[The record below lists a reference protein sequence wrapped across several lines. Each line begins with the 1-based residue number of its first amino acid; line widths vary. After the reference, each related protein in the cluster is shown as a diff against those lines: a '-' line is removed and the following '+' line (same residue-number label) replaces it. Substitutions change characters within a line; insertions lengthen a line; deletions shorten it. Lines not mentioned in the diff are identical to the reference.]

1 MSHDRAVAF
10 APASIGN
17 CAVGFDLIGQALEG
31 PGDRVMATRTAT
43 PGVRVDAIRGL
54 PMELP
59 REIEKNTGARAV
71 ASLLHTRGADFG
83 VALEIE
89 KGIALGSGMGGS
101 SASAVAALV
110 AANALFDAP
119 LPLEALYPHALEGEF
134 AASGGH
140 HGDNVAP
147 SLLGGLVLAARDRR
161 VQLPVPAGLHALI
174 VHPDLVVETR
184 VARERLRAPYAI
196 GEFVPQ
202 SESLA
207 LFLVGLYT
215 NDHALIRA
223 GLRDVLVEPRRA
235 DLIPGFAAVKQ
246 ALLHHD
252 AYGASI
258 SGAGPSVFGWFATRA
273 AAEAAQ
279 NDAVRAFAA
288 AGLSARTF
296 VSAVAAPGARIETC
310 T

>member
-1 MSHDRAVAF
+1 
-10 APASIGN
+10 
-17 CAVGFDLIGQALEG
+17 
-31 PGDRVMATRTAT
+31 
-43 PGVRVDAIRGL
+43 
-54 PMELP
+54 
-59 REIEKNTGARAV
+59 
-71 ASLLHTRGADFG
+71 
-83 VALEIE
+83 
-89 KGIALGSGMGGS
+89 MGGS
-101 SASAVAALV
+101 AASAVAALV

-147 SLLGGLVLAARDRR
+147 SLLGGLVLAARDRLLH
-161 VQLPVPAGLHALI
+161 LPVPAGLHTLI

-196 GEFVPQ
+196 ADFVAQ
-202 SESLA
+202 SEALA
-207 LFLVGLYT
+207 LFLAGLYT
-215 NDHALIRA
+215 NDSALIRA

-246 ALLHHD
+246 ALLDHD
-252 AYGASI
+252 AFGASI
-258 SGAGPSVFGWFATRA
+258 SGAGPSVFGWFASRA

-279 NDAVRAFAA
+279 GDAVRAFAA
-288 AGLSARTF
+288 AGLSARAY
-296 VSAVAAPGARIETC
+296 VSAIAAPGARIEAC